1 MKVSSQLLAEAQRCP
16 SCGEAL
22 ASAPG
27 FVTWCPE
34 CEWNVDPSPPAKLNW
49 RERRAAKASAKASR
63 RLFERISA
71 TDVSGPP
78 PRVAA
83 ITLLA
88 LLVHLLTLATFLAG
102 VWFVVY
108 GFGLPWPIRIP
119 FGALLIGVAAMV
131 QPFWSMRKSK
141 LKPLT
146 RDRAPLL
153 FGLVDEEVAAL
164 GCKGLD
170 GIAFNWEVNASIG
183 HSRRRGWV
191 MTIGIG
197 LWTVLSPQ
205 ERVAVIA
212 HELAHQLNRDQR
224 NGMVVHGA
232 AFSMGRW
239 AYLLTPITHEV
250 PARGVAGLAEM
261 ILPVFLFPLVLA
273 AQALEWSLSVL
284 AARQGL
290 SAEYYA
296 DVLASRV
303 AGTDAAVTGL
313 EKLLLAT
320 ACHHQLIHTA
330 KFDKSA
336 DPWVELA
343 RYAAAIPAHE
353 MERQRRLG
361 RLRLP
366 AIDTSHPPTQ
376 LRADLVRKLPYRDA
390 QVVLDPERSAAIDRE
405 LAGVVASVTKY
416 LRSLYPR

>member
-1 MKVSSQLLAEAQRCP
+1 MKVSSQLLAEAQGCP
-16 SCGEAL
+16 SCGEAV

-27 FVTWCPE
+27 FVTWCPQ
-34 CEWNVDPSPPAKLNW
+34 CDWNVDPSPPAELKW
-49 RERRAAKASAKASR
+49 RERRAARASEKASR

-78 PRVAA
+78 PRMAA

-88 LLVHLLTLATFLAG
+88 LLVHLLTLVTFLAG

-131 QPFWSMRKSK
+131 QPFWSRDRSK
-141 LKPLT
+141 LKPLKRET
-146 RDRAPLL
+146 APLL
-153 FGLVDEEVAAL
+153 FKLADEVAAAL

-170 GIAFNWEVNASIG
+170 GIAFSWHVNASIG

-191 MTIGIG
+191 MTMGMG
-197 LWTVLSPQ
+197 LWTMLSPQ

-224 NGMVVHGA
+224 SGMLVHGA

-239 AYLLTPITHEV
+239 AYLLAPVTHNV
-250 PARGVAGLAEM
+250 QVDALVGFAELLLQLVL
-261 ILPVFLFPLVLA
+261 LPFVLA
-273 AQALEWSLSVL
+273 AQALQWSLTVL
-284 AARQGL
+284 AGRQGL

-296 DVLASRV
+296 DVLASRA
-303 AGTDAAVTGL
+303 AGTEAAATGL
-313 EKLLLAT
+313 EKLLLAD
-320 ACHHQLIHTA
+320 ACSHHLIHTA
-330 KFDKSA
+330 KFDKA
-336 DPWVELA
+336 VDPWVELA
-343 RYAAAIPAHE
+343 RYAATVPAHE

-376 LRADLVRKLPYRDA
+376 LRADLLRKLAHRDA
-390 QVVLDPERSAAIDRE
+390 TVVLDPQRSAAIDDE
-405 LAGVVASVTKY
+405 LTRVVASVTKY
-416 LRSLYPR
+416 LRSWFPR